1 LPPQTAEEASKVV
14 LLFKVVEDLDERHLV
29 YETRNAEKG
38 RRITLQIDPRLA
50 RANQVLYDDKPLTPY

>member
-1 LPPQTAEEASKVV
+1 MV